1 MYVFDKL
8 TKIFIILCLFGIW
21 DLHAQSSANQ
31 IPPPQLVEVTITSSG
46 YNSSLAR
53 AGDTV
58 YVNFS
63 VSEPVNPMGIRV
75 EILDR
80 VADMGANEGFQHFS
94 YYIVVSDDT
103 PEEVIG
109 FTISNYM
116 GFSGKTGE
124 SVSQVTDGSSVTFAL
139 SKEIMVMIR
148 NATATGGEIIP
159 PYFNNTNKGIEIT
172 IPIPNDESVINS
184 SITILSKVNG
194 NETGPMAT
202 FVVDS
207 SEIGKDKRVAAL
219 ENADL
224 SQLMSSFE
232 EGSKISFYG
241 TLTDVS
247 GSVTPISESSSIVI
261 VDQNAP
267 VIDNIKIYSTNEVP
281 TKAVADDTV
290 YIEFSANEGIDTVE
304 GMIGGNPIDGFE
316 KIEDLKTRLWK
327 KMTNDDRDGI
337 IAFMF
342 AGGDKAHNRGE
353 TITSVSDTSKVEFI
367 SAGLSILSVNIT
379 SNSSFS
385 DTLFSVGD
393 SVNVQVRM
401 DGPMVIN
408 EATINDRPA
417 SLIQLE
423 DHRYIFS
430 IVVGENKDSL
440 AHFSIAYSDENGLI
454 YNDIVATTDNS
465 FLRLYEII
473 PVFPEVAI
481 SSSRGDSSIVVMND
495 TIYVTFRIQEG
506 EFDSMMTI
514 MNQPPLSIDSIG
526 EGLYQASYVLTE
538 EDEEGAVT
546 FQIQAINMTGDTV
559 GIDSTTNRSQLI
571 YDLSPP
577 AEFTLGEVMTSGG
590 IVIENFW
597 NISNQNLLINVP
609 IDYDYSLIDGNA
621 QVLVRFDTTQT
632 PVSIGNAIAISDTS
646 IAVSYTHLRAHE
658 T

>member
-1 MYVFDKL
+1 M
-8 TKIFIILCLFGIW
+8 
-21 DLHAQSSANQ
+21 
-31 IPPPQLVEVTITSSG
+31 
-46 YNSSLAR
+46 
-53 AGDTV
+53 
-58 YVNFS
+58 
-63 VSEPVNPMGIRV
+63 
-75 EILDR
+75 
-80 VADMGANEGFQHFS
+80 
-94 YYIVVSDDT
+94 
-103 PEEVIG
+103 
-109 FTISNYM
+109 
-116 GFSGKTGE
+116 
-124 SVSQVTDGSSVTFAL
+124 
-139 SKEIMVMIR
+139 
-148 NATATGGEIIP
+148 
-159 PYFNNTNKGIEIT
+159 
-172 IPIPNDESVINS
+172 
-184 SITILSKVNG
+184 
-194 NETGPMAT
+194 
-202 FVVDS
+202 
-207 SEIGKDKRVAAL
+207 
-219 ENADL
+219 
-224 SQLMSSFE
+224 
-232 EGSKISFYG
+232 
-241 TLTDVS
+241 
-247 GSVTPISESSSIVI
+247 
-261 VDQNAP
+261 DQNAP
-267 VIDNIKIYSTNEVP
+267 VIDNIKIYSTNEIP

-290 YIEFSANEGIDTVE
+290 YIEFSANEGIDIVE

-506 EFDSMMTI
+506 EFDSMITI
-514 MNQPPLSIDSIG
+514 MNQPPQSIDSIG

-577 AEFTLGEVMTSGG
+577 AEFTLGEVMTSG
-590 IVIENFW
+590 
-597 NISNQNLLINVP
+597 L
-609 IDYDYSLIDGNA
+609 SLIH
-621 QVLVRFDTTQT
+621 
-632 PVSIGNAIAISDTS
+632 I
-646 IAVSYTHLRAHE
+646 
-658 T
+658 